1 LFLRVPAAVV
11 RLAGEFSEEL
21 LDSKKVLPG
30 VAGARGFRWEYP
42 ELEAAL
48 KLECGG

>member
-1 LFLRVPAAVV
+1 MRVPESLV

-42 ELEAAL
+42 DLESAL
-48 KLECGG
+48 KAELGR